1 MKQTYGNLRRTFLTE
16 MPPAYD
22 RATRMAYIDFQ
33 PDTQPTMHN
42 GEGEDA
48 DGKPTEGYSGFA
60 VQTDGVID
68 YGHLKSLL
76 IEAAYPQ
83 KDEHAIAINTIAALL
98 HKVEG
103 TALTEAEKA
112 DLATFAQLEEF
123 RTLCAGCAR
132 KVVDMFKA

>member
-1 MKQTYGNLRRTFLTE
+1 MKQTYGNLRRTFMTE
-16 MPPAYD
+16 LPAAYD
-22 RATRMAYIDFQ
+22 RTTRMAYIDFQ
-33 PDTQPTMHN
+33 PDTQLPMANT
-42 GEGEDA
+42 EGESEEPVK
-48 DGKPTEGYSGFA
+48 GFSGFA

-83 KDEHAIAINTIAALL
+83 KDEHAIAINTLAALW

-103 TALTEAEKA
+103 KELTEAEKT
-112 DLATFAQLEEF
+112 DLGTFAQLEEF

>member
-1 MKQTYGNLRRTFLTE
+1 MKQTYGNLRRTFFTTL
-16 MPPAYD
+16 PAVYD
-22 RATRMAYIDFQ
+22 RTTRMAYIDIQ
-33 PDTQPTMHN
+33 PDTQLPMANTESEN
-42 GEGEDA
+42 EDPVK
-48 DGKPTEGYSGFA
+48 GFSGFA

-103 TALTEAEKA
+103 KEITEAEKA
-112 DLATFAQLEEF
+112 DLVTFDELEEY
-123 RTLCAGCAR
+123 RALCAECAR
-132 KVVDMFKA
+132 NVVNMFKV

>member
-1 MKQTYGNLRRTFLTE
+1 MKQTYGNLRRTFFTTL
-16 MPPAYD
+16 PAVYD
-22 RATRMAYIDFQ
+22 RTTRMAYIDIQ
-33 PDTQPTMHN
+33 LDTHLPMANTESENEDPVN
-42 GEGEDA
+42 GF
-48 DGKPTEGYSGFA
+48 SGFA

-103 TALTEAEKA
+103 KELTEAEKA
-112 DLATFAQLEEF
+112 DLATFDELEEY
-123 RTLCAGCAR
+123 RALCAECAR
-132 KVVDMFKA
+132 NVVNMFKV